1 MAPLGNY
8 QVVAGNNMKKI
19 TWLLIIFGSI
29 LFFNIAEAGLLQGNT
44 ATQLTNNMTVVQEKA
59 GYDPNVTVGLV
70 VAGVIKTFLALLG
83 VIFVVLIVVAGYNW
97 MTAAGEE
104 EKINKAKDTIK
115 SAIIGLI
122 IIVAAY
128 AITYFVFENL
138 PGSGD
143 ING

>member
-1 MAPLGNY
+1 
-8 QVVAGNNMKKI
+8 MKKI

>member
-1 MAPLGNY
+1 VAPLGNY
-8 QVVAGNNMKKI
+8 KVVAGNNMKQI
-19 TWLLIIFGSI
+19 TWFLVIFGSI
-29 LFFNIAEAGLLQGNT
+29 FFFNIAEAGLLQGNT

-143 ING
+143 IHG